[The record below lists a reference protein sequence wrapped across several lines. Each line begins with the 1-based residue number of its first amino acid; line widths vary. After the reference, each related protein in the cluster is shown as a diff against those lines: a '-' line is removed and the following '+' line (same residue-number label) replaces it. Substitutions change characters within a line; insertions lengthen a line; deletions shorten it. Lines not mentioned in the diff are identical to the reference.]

1 MMNRKSWMKVVGCV
15 AGALCMSQAWA
26 ASIGSTEDCLLLDAG
41 DNSEASLLSAV
52 QGLGFADAESVFK
65 NGSPGLTVDG
75 LNTTSGSYSYETPAG
90 SHVLGYI
97 LKGGNNAIFCPTTD
111 ASGGWDTD
119 NDFLKVG
126 GGADPEGGINP
137 PDLSYFAIVT
147 RSQSVPE
154 PASALA
160 GLLAL
165 GLGVF
170 GWNRMRQVS

>member
-1 MMNRKSWMKVVGCV
+1 MKIVGCV

-26 ASIGSTEDCLLLDAG
+26 ASIGSAEACLPLDAG
-41 DNSEASLLSAV
+41 NNSEASLLSAV
-52 QGLGFADAESVFK
+52 QGLVGFADAENVFK
-65 NGSPGLTVDG
+65 NGSPGLTVNG
-75 LNTTSGSYSYETPAG
+75 LNSTSGSYEYVVMPG
-90 SHVLGYI
+90 SQVLGYI
-97 LKGGNNAIFCPTTD
+97 LKGGPNAIFCPTGE
-111 ASGGWDTD
+111 ASGSWGTD

-137 PDLSYFAIVT
+137 PDLSYFAIVVT
-147 RSQSVPE
+147 SSKSVPE

-170 GWNRMRQVS
+170 GWNRTRQLS